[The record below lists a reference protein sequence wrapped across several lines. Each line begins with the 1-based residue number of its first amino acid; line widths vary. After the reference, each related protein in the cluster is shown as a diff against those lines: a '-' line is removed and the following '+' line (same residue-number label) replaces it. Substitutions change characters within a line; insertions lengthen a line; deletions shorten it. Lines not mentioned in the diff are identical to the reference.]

1 MEAIE
6 SSVKNHSE
14 WQPHS
19 DLPLLHHFI
28 YKNELTGECGEPEL
42 TFPFDDKDFGTRV
55 QLLNQYAKLQHL
67 MFPTSDSQ
75 TRESQVLG
83 KRLSSLQE
91 STAARMVYERS
102 DTGLFVGMCSVDYR
116 LYVWFDSLATIP
128 DAREQMQVLL
138 DRLRH
143 DEELMSVALFL
154 SSSGFPS
161 VSSLGMWP

>member
-1 MEAIE
+1 
-6 SSVKNHSE
+6 
-14 WQPHS
+14 
-19 DLPLLHHFI
+19 
-28 YKNELTGECGEPEL
+28 
-42 TFPFDDKDFGTRV
+42 
-55 QLLNQYAKLQHL
+55 
-67 MFPTSDSQ
+67 
-75 TRESQVLG
+75 
-83 KRLSSLQE
+83 
-91 STAARMVYERS
+91 MVYERS

-154 SSSGFPS
+154 SSTGFPS